1 MGIAIQLFTAR
12 GAEEAF
18 ALNKIEKHQAV
29 EHDRGVP
36 LAISFAG
43 NAVNGRAEA
52 VMLDLEA
59 LKETLHDLLGVSG
72 NRDRH
77 GYPSSRKFSVILK
90 VRRLFVKPPICKFVP
105 LSQQVD
111 TSPVIVYA
119 LCEEVL

>member
-43 NAVNGRAEA
+43 NAVNDGAEA
-52 VMLDLEA
+52 VMLDLET
-59 LKETLHDLLGVSG
+59 LKETFHDLLGVSR

-77 GYPSSRKFSVILK
+77 GYPSSRKFPVILK
-90 VRRLFVKPPICKFVP
+90 VHPLFVKPPICRFVLLP
-105 LSQQVD
+105 QQID

-119 LCEEVL
+119 LCEGVL